1 MSLPPYAVYNHDI
14 VNPVPKP
21 WKISET
27 QIDDIIN
34 HISNDLWFGHD
45 RTPADQSI
53 LATRSGIRR
62 QLTELPYGTGVVYA
76 MCNQTSP
83 WQLGLPV
90 EVKQYLIAD
99 CILVKQLS

>member
-14 VNPVPKP
+14 VNPQPKP

-27 QIDDIIN
+27 QIDDIVN
-34 HISNDLWFGHD
+34 RISNDLWFGYD

-76 MCNQTSP
+76 MCNTAV
-83 WQLGLPV
+83 GLPV

-99 CILVKQLS
+99 GILVKQLS